1 MFNFSTTKLYLV
13 LLLGFIVRAI
23 VIYLFGDTQID
34 KEWGAMLYNLE
45 HNQILSS
52 RSINGVPVPNLFMP
66 PLYAW
71 FLFLIK
77 FFVSDFNLFLNLTF
91 IIQLLLSTISIFLLF
106 SIFLNFFDK
115 KISLIG
121 ATAYA
126 FFPLNVYAVSQISS
140 ITLQM
145 FLINLFLLFFIRF
158 YKDTKKINLIIFSLT
173 SSLLI
178 LLRGEFYLFVIF
190 SLAFLFL
197 KKKKLIK
204 VFLSSLLIIFLISPY
219 LYRNYNTFNV
229 ITITKSSG
237 FNLLKGNNPKSKV
250 EGVGLFGDVEGV
262 VPEVRSKLEKL
273 YEQGPIIKHDLE
285 KDRILLDQAI
295 KFIKENPKKYS
306 SLYVRKFTSFFFI
319 DTNSTYPNYYSL
331 PHIIP
336 KLILSITTLIGII
349 LIFSFKITLLNYLIF
364 FYLSN
369 IALFSVF
376 FILPRYSLILLPLQ
390 LIISIEGIRILV
402 RKLTH

>member
-77 FFVSDFNLFLNLTF
+77 FFVSDLNLFLNLTF

>member
-1 MFNFSTTKLYLV
+1 M
-13 LLLGFIVRAI
+13 
-23 VIYLFGDTQID
+23 
-34 KEWGAMLYNLE
+34 
-45 HNQILSS
+45 
-52 RSINGVPVPNLFMP
+52 
-66 PLYAW
+66 
-71 FLFLIK
+71 
-77 FFVSDFNLFLNLTF
+77 
-91 IIQLLLSTISIFLLF
+91 
-106 SIFLNFFDK
+106 
-115 KISLIG
+115 
-121 ATAYA
+121 
-126 FFPLNVYAVSQISS
+126 
-140 ITLQM
+140 
-145 FLINLFLLFFIRF
+145 
-158 YKDTKKINLIIFSLT
+158 
-173 SSLLI
+173 
-178 LLRGEFYLFVIF
+178 RGEFYLFVIF

-204 VFLSSLLIIFLISPY
+204 VFLSSLFIILLISPY

-273 YEQGPIIKHDLE
+273 YELGPIIEHDLV

-306 SLYVRKFTSFFFI
+306 SLYVQKFTSFFFI

-331 PHIIP
+331 PHIVP

-369 IALFSVF
+369 IAIFSVF

>member
-158 YKDTKKINLIIFSLT
+158 YKDTKKINLIIFSLS